1 MNNNNFD
8 NQIVYLTEKEIAE
21 QKLKVNQL
29 ETFLYI
35 SQFMESPYK
44 SKNLFEK
51 SPELMNVPVTKKD
64 TWQTYIDKVLSYR
77 NSHKKG

>member
-1 MNNNNFD
+1 MNNSNFD

-21 QKLKVNQL
+21 QKLKANQL

-44 SKNLFEK
+44 SKALFEK

-64 TWQTYIDKVLSYR
+64 TWQTYIDKVLNYK
-77 NSHKKG
+77 NSHKKS